1 MAFNPVRRDSS
12 ADASPTNSLEQGR
25 FQYADQF
32 DGGSG
37 TDLANY
43 YDAAADVVVD
53 LPKDL
58 SRASRIRL
66 NGVSIAL

>member
-25 FQYADQF
+25 FRYADRF

-58 SRASRIRL
+58 SRASRMRL